1 MSTQP
6 QPDNTNELTIQDL
19 ALMKG
24 IIDLA
29 SERSAFK
36 PAEMAAVGTIYN
48 KLTNFLKVVE
58 EQSKAAQEAQA
69 AQAAQVEDAAPESV
83 EE

>member
-58 EQSKAAQEAQA
+58 EQSKAAQA

>member
-24 IIDLA
+24 IIDIA
-29 SERSAFK
+29 SECNNPIVACKKIVDLSYAK
-36 PAEMAAVGTIYN
+36 W
-48 KLTNFLKVVE
+48 L
-58 EQSKAAQEAQA
+58 
-69 AQAAQVEDAAPESV
+69 
-83 EE
+83 

>member
-48 KLTNFLKVVE
+48 KLTNCLKVVE
-58 EQSKAAQEAQA
+58 EQSKAAQA

>member
-6 QPDNTNELTIQDL
+6 QPYNTNELTIQDL

-58 EQSKAAQEAQA
+58 EQSKAAQA

>member
-36 PAEMAAVGTIYN
+36 PAEMAAVGTIFN

-58 EQSKAAQEAQA
+58 EQSKAAQA

>member
-6 QPDNTNELTIQDL
+6 QSDNTNELTIQDL

-58 EQSKAAQEAQA
+58 EQSKAAQA

>member
-36 PAEMAAVGTIYN
+36 PAEMGAVGTIYN

-58 EQSKAAQEAQA
+58 EQSKAAQA